1 MTKKVSEY
9 TYPEKLILLRNKV
22 LKLIDENQDGYIDT
36 DELEDF
42 VDKWGI

>member
-1 MTKKVSEY
+1 MTKQAHEY
-9 TYPEKLILLRNKV
+9 SYTEKLILLRNKV

-36 DELEDF
+36 DELENF